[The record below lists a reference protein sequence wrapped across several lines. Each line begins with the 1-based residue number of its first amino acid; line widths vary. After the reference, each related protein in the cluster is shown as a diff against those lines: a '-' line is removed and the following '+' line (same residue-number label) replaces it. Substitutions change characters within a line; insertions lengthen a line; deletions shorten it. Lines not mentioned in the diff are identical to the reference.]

1 VRSTFQSDSN
11 PVSIDYFLP
20 SREGAFP
27 IVIAL
32 HGSGGLSHSGHLD
45 FAQWLADRGFCLFVP
60 HYFEST
66 GTVWASEATIW
77 REFPAWLRVVS
88 DAIDFASQIPAA
100 DASRIGIV
108 GFSLGAYLALS
119 IASQEARISAV
130 VDFFGGMPEH
140 FAERLEH
147 IAPVLILHGEADPV
161 VPVEEAHKIARLLDA
176 RSLPYEKKLYPGAG
190 HGFSGFDMLD
200 AGQRTYSF
208 LTKHLHG

>member
-1 VRSTFQSDSN
+1 M
-11 PVSIDYFLP
+11 
-20 SREGAFP
+20 
-27 IVIAL
+27 
-32 HGSGGLSHSGHLD
+32 
-45 FAQWLADRGFCLFVP
+45 FVP